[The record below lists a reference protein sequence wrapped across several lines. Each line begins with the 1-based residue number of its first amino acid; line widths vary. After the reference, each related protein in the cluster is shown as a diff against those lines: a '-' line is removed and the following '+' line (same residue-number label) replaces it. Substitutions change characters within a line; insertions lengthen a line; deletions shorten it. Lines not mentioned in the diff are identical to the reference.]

1 MVLLFISIQFHS
13 SLLFSGIFSD
23 QLHSLIQRFTT
34 HSDVSNFQKRNN
46 NDYQTVAEVPA
57 KLLPRNSNR
66 GQRRIR
72 SMPKLSDQDIIM
84 GCVHGT
90 LEDDGS
96 NAAGWY
102 HESARRAAS
111 EAKSNFR
118 ADLLHPFGPM
128 MSRSN
133 SATALPNQDGVGG
146 LPFTRSFSQSI
157 VTKTV
162 RKPDGTMET
171 TRTVQDS
178 RGNRT
183 TSIIRSKDGKT
194 ETVTAYD
201 DQQQQEAISKQ
212 ANASL
217 PALREYRTTQGRLSQ
232 SERNIYVS
240 KEGYALPRNF
250 Y

>member
-1 MVLLFISIQFHS
+1 M
-13 SLLFSGIFSD
+13 FSD
-23 QLHSLIQRFTT
+23 QLHSLIQRFT
-34 HSDVSNFQKRNN
+34 HSDIPNPQKRNN
-46 NDYQTVAEVPA
+46 DYHTVAEVPT
-57 KLLPRNSNR
+57 KLLPRNNNR
-66 GQRRIR
+66 GQRRVR
-72 SMPKLSDQDIIM
+72 SRPKLSDKDIIM
-84 GCVHGT
+84 GCIHGT

-102 HESARRAAS
+102 HDSATKRSANES
-111 EAKSNFR
+111 KSPFR
-118 ADLLHPFGPM
+118 ADLLNPFGPM

-133 SATALPNQDGVGG
+133 STSALPNQEGGG

-157 VTKTV
+157 VTKTI
-162 RKPDGTMET
+162 RRPDGTMET

-178 RGNRT
+178 NGNRT

-201 DQQQQEAISKQ
+201 DQQQEAISKQ
-212 ANASL
+212 APTL
-217 PALREYRTTQGRLSQ
+217 PGLREHKAQGRLSQ

-240 KEGYALPRNF
+240 KNGYALPRNI